1 MDFKGIL
8 LIGAVLFA
16 SIYTG
21 GYGTYQYIGYKYPEI
36 TREIKLNIGV
46 ADNGDDITHLNAVTN
61 NAPIITD
68 TEENHDTALPT
79 ATESEAKGKII
90 SRFIS
95 PYGAGISYNHVYLKN
110 NTDANIDLMYLLN
123 KKLPYVIQK
132 NTKPQVLIM
141 HTHTTES
148 YMGESRDF
156 YTEADASRSLEND
169 KNMVAIGTV
178 IAEKL
183 TQSGIGVI
191 HDTTVHDHP
200 SYSGSYN
207 RSAETVKKN
216 LEKYPTIKIVIDVH
230 RDAISDSEVNKV
242 KPIVEIDGKKTAQ
255 VMLVM
260 GSETGGV
267 SGYPNWQDNLSLA
280 VKYQQMMEVTYPGF
294 ARAITLNSAK
304 YNQGLT
310 AGSILLEVGSDAN
323 TLEEAKNAAER
334 AGESLVALLNT
345 VK

>member
-1 MDFKGIL
+1 MDFKGL
-8 LIGAVLFA
+8 FLIGAVLLA
-16 SIYTG
+16 SVYTG
-21 GYGTYQYIGYKYPEI
+21 GVGTYRYVDYKFPEI
-36 TREIKLNIGV
+36 TKEIELNI
-46 ADNGDDITHLNAVTN
+46 NGLPIDTPVTDLSPVIN
-61 NAPIITD
+61 GAPIISEN
-68 TEENHDTALPT
+68 EENTSLPAATAG
-79 ATESEAKGKII
+79 EAKGKII

-95 PYGAGISYNHVYLKN
+95 PYGANTSYNHVYLKN
-110 NTDANIDLMYLLN
+110 NTGTNIDLEYLLN
-123 KKLPYVIQK
+123 KKLSYVIQK

-141 HTHTTES
+141 HTHTTEC
-148 YMGESRDF
+148 YMNEERDY
-156 YTEADASRSLEND
+156 YTESDAPRTLDNN
-169 KNMVAIGTV
+169 KNMVAIGAV

-183 TQSGIGVI
+183 RQNGIGVI

-230 RDAISDSEVNKV
+230 RDAISDSTVNKV
-242 KPIVEIDGKKTAQ
+242 KPTVEIDGKKTAQ

-267 SGYPNWQDNLSLA
+267 SGYPKWQDNLSLA

-304 YNQGLT
+304 YNQNIT
-310 AGSILLEVGSDAN
+310 VGSILLEVGSDAN
-323 TLEEAKNAAER
+323 TFEEAKNAAEKS
-334 AGESLVALLNT
+334 AESLVALLNT